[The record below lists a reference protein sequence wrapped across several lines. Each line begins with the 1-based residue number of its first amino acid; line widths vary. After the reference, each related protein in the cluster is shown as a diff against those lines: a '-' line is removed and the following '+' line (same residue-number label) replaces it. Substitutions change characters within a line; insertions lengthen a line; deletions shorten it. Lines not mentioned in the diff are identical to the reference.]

1 MRILSLDTAS
11 PFPSLAAG
19 DGDGAGT
26 SHTLPQ
32 NAAEGL
38 PLAALAILAEMRM
51 TVRDLDRVA
60 VVSGP
65 GSFTGLRA
73 GLAFG
78 RGLAR
83 ARGIPLVLVPT
94 FAAAHEAIAEPANA
108 LFILEAG
115 RGDVHAAPRTGNAVL
130 GARPP
135 RSRSSVEAE
144 AFAHGIAVL
153 DLGLL
158 RVPLA
163 AAAARVAARD
173 ETSALT
179 VVYGRPS
186 AAEEKAAE
194 KTEEKRAGLVAGNS
208 GENA

>member
-1 MRILSLDTAS
+1 MLILSLDTAS

-19 DGDGAGT
+19 GGDRAGA
-26 SHTLPQ
+26 SRTLPQ
-32 NAAEGL
+32 NATESL
-38 PLAALAILAEMRM
+38 PLAAKALLAEMRL

-73 GLAFG
+73 GLAFA

-94 FAAAHEAIAEPANA
+94 FAAAREAMPEPENV
-108 LFILEAG
+108 LFVLDAG
-115 RGDVHAAPRTGNAVL
+115 RGDVHAAPRTGNTVAD
-130 GARPP
+130 AAPP
-135 RSRSSVEAE
+135 RPRPEVEAE
-144 AFAHGIAVL
+144 AFASGISVL

-158 RVPLA
+158 SLPLA

-173 ETSALT
+173 ETTTRT

-186 AAEEKAAE
+186 AAEEKA
-194 KTEEKRAGLVAGNS
+194 EEKRAGLFAGNLR
-208 GENA
+208 ETP